1 MKSQS
6 QFGIQERETDIS
18 PWRSRE
24 MCVFLTVKLLLLSI
38 VENLNMKNFSSLV
51 CEECEM
57 CVRKRG
63 TGDRKSIGESNKM
76 KRLKESRMEA

>member
-1 MKSQS
+1 MKSKS
-6 QFGIQERETDIS
+6 LFGIQVRETDIS

-24 MCVFLTVKLLLLSI
+24 MCVFLTVKFLPSI
-38 VENLNMKNFSSLV
+38 VENLNIKNFSSLV

-57 CVRKRG
+57 CVRAGEGRG
-63 TGDRKSIGESNKM
+63 VENRLDESNKM